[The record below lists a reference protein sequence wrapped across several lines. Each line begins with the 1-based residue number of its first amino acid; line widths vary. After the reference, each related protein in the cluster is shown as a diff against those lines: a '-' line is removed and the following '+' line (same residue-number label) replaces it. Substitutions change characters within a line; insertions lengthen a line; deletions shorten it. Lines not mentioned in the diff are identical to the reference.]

1 MRAGRREISHGTR
14 WCARWLIAA
23 AATVSLSTA
32 CSDSLPPIEPGSSPP
47 PPPPTDPPARWE
59 PFPQPARAGR
69 IYRGD
74 DSLYALFDFSHQGRL
89 VSRYVLY
96 DDATFALQFF
106 SPRFGFFEYAG
117 EYAQADSLIDF
128 EFEGWSTAGPWEAT
142 GTLRGDSLI
151 VEYNDA
157 MSWSDFMNGAYVRSP
172 GSP

>member
-1 MRAGRREISHGTR
+1 MRAAR
-14 WCARWLIAA
+14 WEVSQRARWYTRWLIIT

-32 CSDSLPPIEPGSSPP
+32 CKDSLPPTEPGSSQPP
-47 PPPPTDPPARWE
+47 SPLTDPPARWE
-59 PFPQPARAGR
+59 PFPQPARPGR
-69 IYRGD
+69 VYRGD

-89 VSRYVLY
+89 ASRYVLY
-96 DDATFALQFF
+96 EDATFALQFF

-117 EYAQADSLIDF
+117 EYAQVDSLIAF

-157 MSWSDFMNGAYVRSP
+157 MSWSDFMNGAYVRSSGAP
-172 GSP
+172 